1 MLAVAE
7 SSKSFQS
14 VALFPSYESF
24 LGTVHTMMVQYSK
37 FNKMVGS
44 MIPLVILFGLTQMHC
59 RPAKLPGEKT
69 SAASTILK
77 PEPGPDKNTTASRT
91 KTHLSLALSSI

>member
-7 SSKSFQS
+7 SSKSFQNI
-14 VALFPSYESF
+14 ALFPSYESF
-24 LGTVHTMMVQYSK
+24 LGIIHTMMVQYSK
-37 FNKMVGS
+37 SNKMVGS
-44 MIPLVILFGLTQMHC
+44 MIHLVILFGLTQTHC
-59 RPAKLPGEKT
+59 RPAKPPGEKT
-69 SAASTILK
+69 LVASTILI